1 MIRWRSADGKSRSNV
16 RHRIPQ
22 FTFRNYNARMADET
36 LVIETPEHVELH
48 FALATI
54 GNRFI
59 ACAIDHLIQALSIV
73 LTSSLAYRLSSG
85 VRRVGDQVVAGFS
98 DGSLWIMAISSLI
111 AFVIVFGYFIFFE
124 TVWSGQTPGKRW
136 LKLRVIQEDGRPVT
150 AFAAMAR
157 NIIRLFDMMWPPFYS
172 VGIVSVFS
180 SDQAKRLGDFVAGTV
195 VVKERSAEAPTFDE
209 VFESEI
215 IDSAMR
221 RMATPVDFQGD
232 LRAVEPSDIVVLE
245 NFLRRRYDIP
255 EQPRQW
261 LAWRVAM
268 PLLEKIRPGYDP
280 ATFNYEGFLE
290 EVLARYRVQ
299 RKYND

>member
-1 MIRWRSADGKSRSNV
+1 MIGRRNAAGRKIPL
-16 RHRIPQ
+16 RIPQ
-22 FTFRNYNARMADET
+22 SGLGHYNARMADET

-59 ACAIDHLIQALSIV
+59 ACAIDHAIQTVSIALT
-73 LTSSLAYRLSSG
+73 LLLAYSLSNGARRL
-85 VRRVGDQVVAGFS
+85 GDKLLAGLS
-98 DGSLWIMAISSLI
+98 EGSLWIMAL
-111 AFVIVFGYFIFFE
+111 AGLVVFVLLFGYFIFFE
-124 TVWSGQTPGKRW
+124 TIWSGQTPGKRW
-136 LKLRVIQEDGRPVT
+136 LKLRVIQEDGRPIT
-150 AFAAMAR
+150 PFAAMAR
-157 NIIRLFDMMWPPFYS
+157 NIIRLFDMLWPPFYS
-172 VGIVSVFS
+172 VGLVSVFAG
-180 SDQAKRLGDFVAGTV
+180 DQAKRLGDFVAGTV
-195 VVKERSAEAPTFDE
+195 VVKERSAEAPTFNE

-221 RMATPVDFQGD
+221 RIAPPVDFQGD
-232 LRAVEPSDIVVLE
+232 LRAVEPADIVVVE

-255 EQPRQW
+255 DQPRQW

-268 PLLEKIRPGYDP
+268 PLLEKIRPGFDP
-280 ATFNYEGFLE
+280 ATFTYEGFLE

>member
-1 MIRWRSADGKSRSNV
+1 
-16 RHRIPQ
+16 
-22 FTFRNYNARMADET
+22 MADET

-59 ACAIDHLIQALSIV
+59 ACAIDHLIQTLSIA
-73 LTSSLAYRLSSG
+73 LTFFLAYRLSSSA
-85 VRRVGDQVVAGFS
+85 RRVGDQVVAGFS
-98 DGSLWIMAISSLI
+98 EGSLWIMAISSLV
-111 AFVIVFGYFIFFE
+111 AFVLFFGYFIFFE

-150 AFAAMAR
+150 PFAAMAR
-157 NIIRLFDMMWPPFYS
+157 NIIRFFDMWWPPFYS

-221 RMATPVDFQGD
+221 RVAAPVDFQGD
-232 LRAVEPSDIVVLE
+232 LRAVEPADIVVLE

-255 EQPRQW
+255 DQPRQW